1 MTIHHGAGGRG
12 QRMYE
17 AFYGLKEKPFSI
29 LPDPDMIYWG
39 QTHRLAFGMLE
50 FGVMNNA
57 GFTVIT
63 GDIGSGKTT
72 LVRHLLRKLDP
83 KVINVGLISNT
94 PRGREELLQWILMSL
109 NQPFEGDAGVLIKRF
124 QDFLYAQYRKRH
136 RTILIVD
143 EAQNLGEDAL
153 ESLRMLS
160 NINVDKY
167 QFLQLI
173 LIGQPQ
179 LKELLCRPNLMQFAQ
194 RVSSDFHLRPLPQTE
209 VAKYINFRLAAVGS
223 RVNLFTEGACKMVAE
238 ASHGVPRVINIL
250 CDTALVYGFSTGT
263 SKIDRELMGLVIEDK
278 RNYGIFPL
286 NAAMVK

>member
-1 MTIHHGAGGRG
+1 MTVHHTAGDRG
-12 QRMYE
+12 QLMYE
-17 AFYGLKEKPFSI
+17 AFYGLREKPFSI
-29 LPDPDMIYWG
+29 LPDPDLIYWG
-39 QTHRLAFGMLE
+39 KTHRLAFGMLE

-63 GDIGSGKTT
+63 GEIGSGKTT
-72 LVRHLLRKLDP
+72 LVRHLLKKLDP

-109 NQPFEGDAGVLIKRF
+109 DQPFDGEFGVLIKRF
-124 QDFLYAQYRKRH
+124 QDFLYSQYRKRH
-136 RTILIVD
+136 RTIVIVD

-179 LKELLCRPNLMQFAQ
+179 LKELLCRPNLVQFAQ
-194 RVSSDFHLRPLPQTE
+194 RVSSDFHLRPLPQSE
-209 VAKYINFRLAAVGS
+209 VAKYINFRVTAVGS
-223 RVNLFTEGACKMVAE
+223 KVNLFTEGACKMVAE
-238 ASHGVPRVINIL
+238 ASQGVPRVINIL
-250 CDTALVYGFSTGT
+250 CDTALVYGFSTGAQ
-263 SKIDRELMGLVIEDK
+263 KIDRDLMGLVIEDK

-286 NAAMVK
+286 NSQLAK